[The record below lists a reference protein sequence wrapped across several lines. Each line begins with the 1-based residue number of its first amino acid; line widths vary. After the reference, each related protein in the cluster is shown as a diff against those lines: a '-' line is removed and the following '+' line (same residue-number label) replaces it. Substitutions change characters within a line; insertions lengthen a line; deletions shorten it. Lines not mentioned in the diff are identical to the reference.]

1 MTNTTHPEPYYY
13 LYDMFLK
20 PKSLPWLISLPLAFA
35 SASPASAINI
45 VRYDLAGA
53 AGNQLSQAPA
63 STASNITG
71 LNITRG
77 AGLTRTAATDSFN
90 SAGFEGTAAA
100 PSSNEYVEFG
110 FTVDAGYTVNLNNLK
125 IGTRSSNT
133 GPGTIGL
140 FSSVDGFGSALISI
154 TLQSG
159 ATTNLLTTIDLSNLV
174 NLTGTIGFR
183 FYEIGNTA
191 ANGGVTGATGTFRL
205 ANFDSNGIVLD
216 GQVTPVVAVP
226 FEFSPTFGLVMMG
239 AWMSRKWLGRKIQ
252 TLRK

>member
-53 AGNQLSQAPA
+53 AGNQLSQSPT

-77 AGLTRTAATDSFN
+77 AGLATSTAVNSF
-90 SAGFEGTAAA
+90 SSSGFEGAAVA

-110 FTVDAGYTVNLNNLK
+110 FTVDAGYTVSLNNLK
-125 IGTRSSNT
+125 VGTRSSNT

-140 FSSVDGFGSALISI
+140 FSSVDGFASPLRSI
-154 TLQSG
+154 TQPS
-159 ATTNLLTTIDLSNLV
+159 TTNVFTTIDLSNLAG
-174 NLTGTIGFR
+174 LTGTIGFR

-191 ANGGVTGATGTFRL
+191 PNASATTSAGTFRL
-205 ANFDSNGIVLD
+205 INFDSNGIVLD

-239 AWMSRKWLGRKIQ
+239 AWISRKWLGRKIQ